1 MSNFVVESWSK
12 TNLEDVHGVGMIKGL
27 THTTRKLTCIH
38 KRK

>member
-1 MSNFVVESWSK
+1 
-12 TNLEDVHGVGMIKGL
+12 VHGVGMIKGL